1 MVRRP
6 VIHHSAPRAGRS
18 RGHLLVTPLRTARTA
33 CTTEQLLFFGLLLAV
48 SISPRLNIGSLTFEK
63 TVDLR
68 VEDVIVLATVIV
80 AVARPRPLCLP
91 RWFLVLLVSY
101 LFACVCSTIV
111 GILRDSVEPVRASL
125 FLGKEIEI
133 LVLPL
138 LVARFAGAPPQ
149 VNGAVLGAATGAVV
163 NIGYILYQYAT
174 GRYAGLEKGY
184 YGVALVGEGTA
195 YTVSA
200 YSVLLILAG
209 LVLASRQKWGRT
221 AFALLLCVGGTM
233 GTLGGMSRTSVV
245 GLSLAMA
252 AWVVFSCS
260 AERSLRP
267 LRDGLAVGTVVVPVA
282 IFTFQ
287 LLASYQEA
295 HLAVNRVPDFFSKQ
309 DAFDAYRRE
318 RIDDVYAEFYSAID
332 SSPII
337 GLGMSI
343 TGTALPN
350 ETHNHYLR
358 LIAETGLIGLV
369 LFTSLIGGCLIASF
383 RIARSNACP
392 RTRNLA
398 LLTYLFSVFMLTTAW
413 AQDCFVAIR
422 LVELY
427 WILAALTLRSRRM
440 STAHGF

>member
-1 MVRRP
+1 V
-6 VIHHSAPRAGRS
+6 
-18 RGHLLVTPLRTARTA
+18 RTA
-33 CTTEQLLFFGLLLAV
+33 CSTEQLLFFGLLLAV

-68 VEDVIVLATVIV
+68 VEDVIVLAAVIV

-138 LVARFAGAPPQ
+138 LAARFAGAPPQ
-149 VNGAVLGAATGAVV
+149 INGALLGASAGAVV

-174 GRYAGLEKGY
+174 GRYAGLERGY

-209 LVLASRQKWGRT
+209 LVIASRQKRGHT
-221 AFALLLCVGGTM
+221 AFAVLLCVGGTM
-233 GTLGGMSRTSVV
+233 GALGGRLLINNI
-245 GLSLAMA
+245 GLMLAIA
-252 AWVVFSCS
+252 ALLLLICL

-267 LRDGLAVGTVVVPVA
+267 VIVGMAAGTVVLPVA
-282 IFTFQ
+282 MITFQ
-287 LLASYQEA
+287 LLVGYQGA
-295 HLAVNRVPDFFSKQ
+295 HLAVNRVPDFFTKQ
-309 DAFDAYRRE
+309 NAFDAYQKE

-343 TGTALPN
+343 TGTALPH
-350 ETHNHYLR
+350 ETHKYYLR
-358 LIAETGLIGLV
+358 LIAETGFIGLV
-369 LFTSLIGGCLIASF
+369 LFTSLIVGCLVASF
-383 RIARSNACP
+383 RIARSNPCP

-398 LLTYLFSVFMLTTAW
+398 LLAYLFSVFMLTTAW

-422 LVELY
+422 LAELY
-427 WILAALTLRSRRM
+427 WILAGLTLRSRM
-440 STAHGF
+440 LLN